1 MDAAYLLFTLLCP
14 LSMVALLGW
23 WFWSMRKPRS
33 GSRPAA
39 APVRTP
45 AEEGEL
51 ARMRAELDQLRAG
64 ERDTRQQR
72 T

>member
-23 WFWSMRKPRS
+23 WFWSMRKSRG
-33 GSRPAA
+33 GSSPAVP
-39 APVRTP
+39 PVRTP

-64 ERDTRQQR
+64 ARDTRQQR
-72 T
+72 A